1 MAQEPEGEA
10 ASGEDARAPALIGPA
25 HVAVGT
31 ALLGFG
37 AVGLMVPDARLLA
50 GAAASLTVV
59 ATAAMLARA
68 RPAAKRPQRPVASPA
83 GSSVDILGAAVSA
96 MPEPALLV
104 DRSLYLRFSNA
115 AAQDAFGSLEE
126 GDPVAL
132 RFRAPDVLA
141 AAEEALASS
150 EAREADYLE
159 RAPDDRSFSVDL
171 LPIRVGEDRAGGGET
186 FLLMRFRDRTAER
199 RIERM
204 RIDFVANA
212 SHELRTPLA
221 SLMGFIETLQ
231 GPARGDRAAQKQFL
245 EIMHRQAGRMAR
257 LIDDLLSLSRIETK
271 RRLTA
276 EDRADLAEVVE
287 AVRSEMKALAQE
299 VDVELVVEI
308 GDVGPCEITGDRDE
322 LTRVFANLVENACR
336 YAAEGRRVVIGL
348 RPVGDSIEAFVQ
360 DFGPGIEERHIPRLT
375 ERFYRAKADAFP
387 GGTGL
392 GLSIVR
398 NILLR
403 HGTRLVIRSKEG
415 EGSTF
420 SARFRRRNPA
430 KAK

>member
-1 MAQEPEGEA
+1 MAQKRDGEA
-10 ASGEDARAPALIGPA
+10 APRTGRAGLRPV

-37 AVGLMVPDARLLA
+37 VVGLLVPEARVAASAA
-50 GAAASLTVV
+50 GSLTVV
-59 ATAAMLARA
+59 AAFAMLLRD
-68 RPAAKRPQRPVASPA
+68 RPAASGDRRDAASPA
-83 GSSVDILGAAVSA
+83 RSSVDILGAAVSA

-104 DRSLYLRFSNA
+104 DRSLSLRFANA
-115 AAQDAFGSLEE
+115 AAEEAFGTLDA

-141 AAEEALASS
+141 AAEEALASN

-159 RAPDDRSFSVDL
+159 RAPDDRSFSLDL
-171 LPIRVGEDRAGGGET
+171 LPVRLGEAET
-186 FLLMRFRDRTAER
+186 YLLMRFRDRTAER

-276 EDRADLAEVVE
+276 EDRADLAEVLE
-287 AVRSEMKALAQE
+287 AVRSEMSALAQE
-299 VDVELVVEI
+299 VDVELAVEI
-308 GDVGPCEITGDRDE
+308 GEVGPSEITGDRDE

-336 YAAEGRRVVIGL
+336 YAAEGRRVVVGL
-348 RPVGDSIEAFVQ
+348 RPVGDSIEAYVQ

-420 SARFRRRNPA
+420 SARFRRKSAARG
-430 KAK
+430 K